1 MEPKYPIPT
10 VGALV
15 KGPSGRVLIVKT
27 TKWQGLWGVPGGKIE
42 WGESLEAA
50 LEREFNEEVGLKLL
64 QIRFAMLL
72 EGVFDPQFHQPM
84 HFLFINYY
92 ASTGSEEITPNEEI
106 AEWAW
111 VTPTHALNYPLNK
124 ITRTLIEGY
133 LASTQGGV

>member
-1 MEPKYPIPT
+1 MDKFPIPT

-15 KGPSGRVLIVKT
+15 KGPSGRVLIVQT

-42 WGESLEAA
+42 WGEPLEAA
-50 LEREFNEEVGLKLL
+50 LRREFREEVGLELFN
-64 QIRFAMLL
+64 IRYAMLL
-72 EGVFDPQFHQPM
+72 EGVFDPQFYKPM

-92 ASTGSEEITPNEEI
+92 ADAPTEAISPNEEI

-111 VTPTHALNYPLNK
+111 VNPPEALQYPLNN

-133 LASTQGGV
+133 LKGIV

>member
-1 MEPKYPIPT
+1 MEPQYPIPT

-15 KGPSGRVLIVKT
+15 RSPSGKVLIVKT
-27 TKWQGLWGVPGGKIE
+27 TKWQGWWGVPGGKIE

-50 LEREFNEEVGLKLL
+50 LEREFSEEVGLKLF

-72 EGVFDPQFHQPM
+72 EGVFDPQFHKPM

-92 ASTGSEEITPNEEI
+92 ANTGSEEITPNEEI
-106 AEWAW
+106 TEWAW
-111 VTPTHALNYPLNK
+111 VTPEQALNYPLNN

-133 LASTQGGV
+133 LASPQGGV